1 MSSKFAVLNF
11 EPRTEAGPVSAS
23 TADRRGL
30 KGKAKFKTENEC
42 T

>member
-11 EPRTEAGPVSAS
+11 EPGTEAGPVFAS
-23 TADRRGL
+23 IADRRGL
-30 KGKAKFKTENEC
+30 KGKEKFRTENEC

>member
-11 EPRTEAGPVSAS
+11 EPRTEAGPVSAPLL
-23 TADRRGL
+23 TAAGL
-30 KGKAKFKTENEC
+30 RCKEKFRTENEC